1 MKTNAIIRIVC
12 FSLAIVLLSS
22 ILLGVLLF
30 GMYITDGSIHFE
42 EHNTDSPVP
51 TEALQ
56 EIDIQYFSPDV
67 RNIEIDWVCGNIH
80 IMKGDVISDIVITE
94 TAPSNSEYKMV
105 CKQSGQTL
113 KIEFAEDHE
122 KLHLFGNNNS
132 VSKDLTIRVPA
143 NWNCK
148 NLEID
153 AAATDVTIIGMEI
166 GEMDFDGAS
175 GKLTLEESDIGVLDI
190 DTASGDVEFSGRLDQ
205 LDFDAASAKF
215 TGEFYKV
222 PKQLNLDAMSGDMTL
237 IMPEYS
243 GFYLELDTMS
253 DSFDSDFDFHVLGEH
268 YECGDGA
275 CKIKISGMSGDVS
288 IHKGIPAPAENCDH

>member
-1 MKTNAIIRIVC
+1 MKTNAIIRIVL
-12 FSLAIVLLSS
+12 FSLVIVLLSS

-30 GMYITDGSIHFE
+30 GMYITNGRIHFE

-56 EIDIQYFSPDV
+56 EIDIQYISPDV
-67 RNIEIDWVCGNIH
+67 RNIEIDWVCGNIQ

-94 TAPSNSEYKMV
+94 TAPSNFEYKMV
-105 CKQSGQTL
+105 CKQTGQTL

-122 KLHLFGNNNS
+122 KFHLFGNDNS
-132 VSKDLTIRVPA
+132 ISKDLSIRVPA

-166 GEMDFDGAS
+166 SEMDFDGAS
-175 GKLTLEESDIGVLDI
+175 GLLNLDNCKIGKLDV
-190 DTASGDVEFSGRLDQ
+190 DTASGDVEFSGTLNE

-215 TGEFYKV
+215 SGEFYQV
-222 PKQLNLDAMSGDMTL
+222 PSNLKLDAMSGDLTL
-237 IMPEYS
+237 VLPEYC
-243 GFYLELDTMS
+243 GFQLELDTVS
-253 DSFDSDFDFHVLGEH
+253 GSFNSDFEFNMVGAS
-268 YECGDGA
+268 YISGSAA
-275 CKIKISGMSGDVS
+275 CKIKVSAMSSDVC
-288 IHKGIPAPAENCDH
+288 ILKGISDPENCNH

>member
-1 MKTNAIIRIVC
+1 MKANAIIRIVC

-22 ILLGVLLF
+22 ILLGALVF
-30 GMYITDGSIHFE
+30 GMYVSDGRIHFE

-56 EIDIQYFSPDV
+56 EIDIQYISPDV
-67 RNIEIDWVCGNIH
+67 RNIEIDWVCGNIQ

-94 TAPSNSEYKMV
+94 TAPSNFEYKMV
-105 CKQSGQTL
+105 CKQTGQTL

-122 KLHLFGNNNS
+122 KFHLFGNDNS
-132 VSKDLTIRVPA
+132 ISKDLSIRVPA

-166 GEMDFDGAS
+166 SEMDFDGAS
-175 GKLTLEESDIGVLDI
+175 GLLNLDNCEIGKLDV
-190 DTASGDVEFSGRLDQ
+190 DTASGDVEFIGTIKELE
-205 LDFDAASAKF
+205 FDAASAQF
-215 TGEFYKV
+215 NGEFFSV
-222 PKQLNLDAMSGDMTL
+222 PSKLNLDAMSGDMTL
-237 IMPEYS
+237 VLPEYC
-243 GFYLELDTMS
+243 GFQLELDTMS
-253 DSFDSDFDFHVLGEH
+253 ESFDSDFDFHTMGAH

-275 CKIKISGMSGDVS
+275 CKIKVSAMSSDVS
-288 IHKGIPAPAENCDH
+288 ILKGISEPKNCDH